1 MAPYGGYYYSNECY
15 IVDNQYTL
23 GGGAPLAPASMGGFG
38 ANGEMYGAGS
48 GMGMPPP
55 STFSGSGSNYQ
66 GGSYGYGYGYM
77 PHGYS
82 FPPNGSV

>member
-1 MAPYGGYYYSNECY
+1 MMAPYGGYYYSKEWDNL
-15 IVDNQYTL
+15 DNQYAL
-23 GGGAPLAPASMGGFG
+23 GGGPVPPSSMGGFG
-38 ANGEMYGAGS
+38 GNGEMYGAGS

-55 STFSGSGSNYQ
+55 SFSGSGSNYQ

-82 FPPNGSV
+82 FGPNGSV